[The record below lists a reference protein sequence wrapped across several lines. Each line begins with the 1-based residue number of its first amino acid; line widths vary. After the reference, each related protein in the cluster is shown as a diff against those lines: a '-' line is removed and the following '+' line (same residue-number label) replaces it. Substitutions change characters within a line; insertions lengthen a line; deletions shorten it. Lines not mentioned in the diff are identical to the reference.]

1 MACWALAIPAGAAI
15 AADLAIDAH
24 IDRVTVY
31 RQGALVTRVAQVT
44 IPAGSQRLIL
54 RGLPADVDAK
64 TLEVTVGDAGVQLGT
79 IEVVRINEANF
90 VSEPERELRR
100 RIEEAGD
107 QEAVLKD
114 EVATAQ
120 NQLKMLDS
128 LAANPAGSPNKAVVD
143 SSNLASVLGAMGT
156 GDSGARKRVR
166 DANLQ
171 LRTLD
176 RQMEQLKADLAKV
189 ATKSRQSTEVR
200 AAVLA
205 SSPVTAGVAV
215 SYKVGEAGWEW
226 IYQARL
232 DTAKKHLVLDRQG
245 SVTQATGEDWK
256 DVELTL
262 TTAAPSGDLGTPD
275 LGSLFM
281 DLQPPPAPP
290 VPVSRVSV
298 AAAARGGLPDEV
310 GSLQE
315 VVVTGARRQIAYEG
329 ATEYIVDYHVPTRIS
344 LLADRQARLFP
355 VGQNAFEVDLVA
367 RVVPSVN
374 REAHLEAVFKY
385 SESAP
390 IEAGQLQ
397 LYRDGAYVG
406 QADTKSFLPGATV
419 RMPFGVDERVRVS
432 VRQEATQSGQKGLIS
447 RQSVMEVRQRFEI
460 TNYHPTAIPIEVL
473 DRIPISKNADVRVEI
488 LKGATEPT
496 TKDLDGKAGVW
507 LWKLDP
513 APQQT
518 VTIHQAYS
526 VQYPAG
532 RELQESTEP
541 EAE

>member
-1 MACWALAIPAGAAI
+1 MP
-15 AADLAIDAH
+15 
-24 IDRVTVY
+24 
-31 RQGALVTRVAQVT
+31 
-44 IPAGSQRLIL
+44 
-54 RGLPADVDAK
+54 
-64 TLEVTVGDAGVQLGT
+64 GVQLGT

-107 QEAVLKD
+107 QAAVLRD

-189 ATKSRQSTEVR
+189 GTKSKQSTEVR

-205 SSPVTAGVAV
+205 STPVTTEVAV

-226 IYQARL
+226 IQARL

-262 TTAAPSGDLGTPD
+262 TTASPSGDLGTPD
-275 LGSLFM
+275 LGSLFV
-281 DLQPPPAPP
+281 DLEPPPAPP
-290 VPVSRVSV
+290 VPASRVSV
-298 AAAARGGLPDEV
+298 AAAARAGLADEV

-315 VVVTGARRQIAYEG
+315 VVVTGARR
-329 ATEYIVDYHVPTRIS
+329 HSPTREPPNIS
-344 LLADRQARLFP
+344 STTTCPRAFP
-355 VGQNAFEVDLVA
+355 CW
-367 RVVPSVN
+367 P
-374 REAHLEAVFKY
+374 
-385 SESAP
+385 
-390 IEAGQLQ
+390 
-397 LYRDGAYVG
+397 
-406 QADTKSFLPGATV
+406 TV
-419 RMPFGVDERVRVS
+419 RPACFRLVRTHLRWTS
-432 VRQEATQSGQKGLIS
+432 SPAWSRASIARRIWRPCSSTRNLRRSRRGNSSCIATGP
-447 RQSVMEVRQRFEI
+447 M
-460 TNYHPTAIPIEVL
+460 
-473 DRIPISKNADVRVEI
+473 
-488 LKGATEPT
+488 
-496 TKDLDGKAGVW
+496 
-507 LWKLDP
+507 
-513 APQQT
+513 
-518 VTIHQAYS
+518 
-526 VQYPAG
+526 
-532 RELQESTEP
+532 
-541 EAE
+541 